1 MKKLFVCVM
10 ASLCSAFALAQKDEI
25 VMENVNLSSG
35 GTETLYVKFKN
46 PTKYTAF
53 QFDLTL
59 PKGVSVEEVG
69 MGGSVPST
77 RKIEKGLIDAGT
89 NKYRFL
95 SYDMENANL
104 VENTSLKITLKAGAD
119 LTEGVAETSEGLL
132 VTPGGES
139 AEQDVASASVTIK
152 EVSVD
157 ITIGASGKTT
167 YVSKEDLDF
176 SGLTDVKAYIA
187 TSYDLATSEVW
198 LTRVTDVPA
207 GTPIWV
213 SGPAGTVTVP
223 TATSTTYYP
232 ENLLKGSATEKVN
245 IPAEDANYLCWTLG
259 SDGDIAPRSGG
270 ATGFPAGK
278 AYLQLPKDVKSN
290 VGTEESL
297 KMSAKGKKSYVG
309 LYDLDFSGVT
319 GLKAYIVTGY
329 SEDGTIWLT
338 RVMKASGGT
347 PLYLTGDPDVTYS
360 VPSKTVK
367 MAVVNMLK
375 GDASN
380 KTDLKAV
387 DGEFTTC
394 TLSSSDGTFN
404 PLSKDVTGFP
414 AGLAYLPLPT
424 AYIKAGT
431 RGMTER
437 MEEVEAEMICI
448 SLVGNE
454 TGIDRVHNSEM
465 TGGEGVWYN
474 LNGQRID
481 KPAKKGLYIRNGK
494 KVIVK

>member
-1 MKKLFVCVM
+1 MVNKS
-10 ASLCSAFALAQKDEI
+10 ASARGRVEPEHPLRSIGRRATTYGRI
-25 VMENVNLSSG
+25 
-35 GTETLYVKFKN
+35 Y
-46 PTKYTAF
+46 
-53 QFDLTL
+53 
-59 PKGVSVEEVG
+59 GVSC
-69 MGGSVPST
+69 SSAYTPTPASCP
-77 RKIEKGLIDAGT
+77 
-89 NKYRFL
+89 
-95 SYDMENANL
+95 
-104 VENTSLKITLKAGAD
+104 ITFGA
-119 LTEGVAETSEGLL
+119 A
-132 VTPGGES
+132 
-139 AEQDVASASVTIK
+139 
-152 EVSVD
+152 
-157 ITIGASGKTT
+157 GKTT
-167 YVSKEDLDF
+167 FVCQYDLDF

-187 TSYDLATSEVW
+187 TCYDLATSEVW